1 MRLTSWRQGVLALGA
16 FAVLA
21 VAQSWPLPLHFG
33 THLTGEPSGD
43 AGVYVWNLWIFSHEL
58 FKTGHLPLSTMEILP
73 LAGPVDL
80 SLHNYT
86 IFADLLAVPLLRVL
100 DIISTFNLIYL
111 INVALAGFGM
121 FLLAR
126 RLTGRAPEAFLAG
139 LMFAWA
145 PFLVTRGAGHYS
157 LTAAAPLPIFMLG
170 LHQAWETRRL
180 RDAVLAGVAL
190 AWASFCDPYYAVY
203 CVMLGGAFVVTRT
216 VDVTLMRRSV
226 QQLRAARNLLNVA
239 LVVVI
244 VLIVGVNLIGGG
256 VVRIGPARISMR
268 TLYTPML
275 ILTLLAIA
283 RLAIATNLRIT
294 TLPLPSR
301 AFLIRAAIAS
311 GVVAVL
317 LMSPT
322 LYAVGVRV
330 IEGRMPSSPLYWRS
344 SPPGV
349 DLLSFL
355 APNPNHPL
363 APDALKAAV
372 AAGAGGY
379 VEQVASLSWIGA
391 LVMLAAWRFSAFR
404 PGRFWPWL
412 TVAFALLSMGPFLHV
427 AGITTYIPGPWALLR
442 YVPLV
447 GAARMPGRMSVV
459 VMMGFC
465 VLFALA
471 LAALTRRYPQRRTL
485 LLSAVGVLL
494 MAELLPTPRALFP
507 VDVPRVYQAV
517 AADPRPVRVLTL
529 PTGVRDGVAPIGNF
543 DASTQFYQV
552 FHGKGLVG
560 GYLSRVSARR
570 KEAYRRLPVMG
581 ALLDVSEG
589 RTLEREKI
597 DRALQRR
604 GRVPEDHQ
612 PRLRHHAGAA
622 RQFRSP
628 ESGHEPPRPD
638 ESRRSRRLQPVRA
651 SAPRLI
657 LIM

>member
-1 MRLTSWRQGVLALGA
+1 MVSILCRRGACILALY
-16 FAVLA
+16 AVLA
-21 VAQSWPLPLHFG
+21 MVQSWPLPLHMG
-33 THLTGEPSGD
+33 THLTGAPTGD
-43 AGVYVWNLWIFSHEL
+43 TGVYVWNLWIFRHEL
-58 FKTGHLPLSTMEILP
+58 INQGTTPFRTLEILP
-73 LAGPVDL
+73 LAGPADL

-86 IFADLLAVPLLRVL
+86 VFADLLAVPLLQWL
-100 DIISTFNLIYL
+100 DIISAFNLIYL
-111 INVALAGFGM
+111 VNVTLAGFGM

-126 RLTGRAPEAFLAG
+126 RLTERAPEAFLAG

-145 PFLVTRGAGHYS
+145 PFLVTRGNGHFS
-157 LTAAAPLPIFMLG
+157 LVAAAPLPLFMLT
-170 LHQAWETRRL
+170 LYRAWETRRL
-180 RDAVLAGVAL
+180 RDAVLTGVVL

-203 CVMLGGAFVVTRT
+203 CVMLGGAFVVART

-226 QQLRAARNLLNVA
+226 EQLRAGRNLLNVA
-239 LVVVI
+239 LVLVLA
-244 VLIVGVNLIGGG
+244 LIVGVNLIGGG
-256 VVRIGPARISMR
+256 VVRIGPVRISMH

-275 ILTLLAIA
+275 ILTLLAVA
-283 RLAIATNLRIT
+283 RVAIDVNLRIR
-294 TLPLPSR
+294 TLPFPSR
-301 AFLIRAAIAS
+301 AFMVRAAIAG

-322 LYAVGVRV
+322 LYAVGMRV
-330 IEGRMPSSPLYWRS
+330 IEGRMPSNPLYWRS

-363 APDALKAAV
+363 APDALKAA
-372 AAGAGGY
+372 AAGLEGGY

-391 LVMLAAWRFSAFR
+391 LVLVAAWRFAAFR

-412 TVAFALLSMGPFLHV
+412 TAVFALMSMGPFLHM
-427 AGITTYIPGPWALLR
+427 AGLKTYIPGPWALLR

-459 VMMGFC
+459 VSMGFC
-465 VLFALA
+465 VLFAMA
-471 LAALTRRYPQRRTL
+471 LVALTRRYPQRRTL

-494 MAELLPTPRALFP
+494 IAELLPAPRTLFS
-507 VDVPRVYQAV
+507 VDVPRVYQTV

-543 DASTQFYQV
+543 DASTQFYQA

-581 ALLDVSEG
+581 ALLDMSEG
-589 RTLEREKI
+589 RTLSPAQI
-597 DRALQRR
+597 DRAVEGADAFLKSTNLGYVIMNERTVSADLR
-604 GRVPEDHQ
+604 TFASNVLRLTKIAEADGYILYVP
-612 PRLRHHAGAA
+612 RH
-622 RQFRSP
+622 
-628 ESGHEPPRPD
+628 PD
-638 ESRRSRRLQPVRA
+638 
-651 SAPRLI
+651 
-657 LIM
+657 

>member
-1 MRLTSWRQGVLALGA
+1 MKFASRRQGGLILCAYVL
-16 FAVLA
+16 VA
-21 VAQSWPLPLHFG
+21 VAQSWPLPLHLG

-43 AGVYVWNLWIFSHEL
+43 AGVYVWNLWLFSHEL
-58 FKTGHLPLSTMEILP
+58 FKTGGLHLSTMEILP

-86 IFADLLAVPLLRVL
+86 IFADLLAVPLLRWL
-100 DIISTFNLIYL
+100 DIITTFNLIYL
-111 INVALAGFGM
+111 VNVALAGLGM

-145 PFLVTRGAGHYS
+145 PFLVTRGNGHYS
-157 LTAAAPLPIFMLG
+157 LVAAAPLPLFMLA
-170 LHQAWETRRL
+170 LYRAWETQRL
-180 RDAVLAGVAL
+180 RDAVLTGVAL

-203 CVMLGGAFVVTRT
+203 CVILGVAFVVTRT
-216 VDVTLMRRSV
+216 VDLTLMRRSC
-226 QQLRAARNLLNVA
+226 QQLRAARNLLNVV
-239 LVVVI
+239 LVGVMA
-244 VLIVGVNLIGGG
+244 LIVGVNLIGGG
-256 VVRIGPARISMR
+256 VVRIGPVRISMR

-283 RLAIATNLRIT
+283 RAAIATNLRIT
-294 TLPLPSR
+294 ALPLPSR
-301 AFLIRAAIAS
+301 AFMVRAAIAS
-311 GVVAVL
+311 GVVAVI

-322 LYAVGVRV
+322 LYAVSVRV
-330 IEGRMPSSPLYWRS
+330 IEGRMPSTPLYWRS

-355 APNPNHPL
+355 SPNPNHPL
-363 APDALKAAV
+363 APDALKGAV
-372 AAGAGGY
+372 AGGPGGY
-379 VEQVASLSWIGA
+379 VEQVASLSWIGV
-391 LVMLAAWRFSAFR
+391 LVLVAAWRCAGFR

-412 TVAFALLSMGPFLHV
+412 TIAFALLSMGPFLHI

-447 GAARMPGRMSVV
+447 GAARMPGRMSIV

-471 LAALTRRYPQRRTL
+471 LSALTRRYPRRRAL
-485 LLSAVGVLL
+485 LLSSVGVLL
-494 MAELLPTPRALFP
+494 AAELLPAPRKLFS
-507 VDVPRVYQAV
+507 VDVPRIYQAV

-543 DASTQFYQV
+543 QASTQFYQA

-570 KEAYRRLPVMG
+570 KDTYRRLPVMS
-581 ALLDVSEG
+581 ALLDASEG
-589 RTLEREKI
+589 RSVDSAHVESAVNGSDAFLKATNLGYVIMNERRVSTELRDLASNVLHLTKI
-597 DRALQRR
+597 AEVDGYGLY
-604 GRVPEDHQ
+604 VP
-612 PRLRHHAGAA
+612 R
-622 RQFRSP
+622 
-628 ESGHEPPRPD
+628 RPD
-638 ESRRSRRLQPVRA
+638 
-651 SAPRLI
+651 
-657 LIM
+657 